1 MIDIDY
7 KDLVELS
14 LMLLIVE
21 LMVVILGLAILNRD

>member
-14 LMLLIVE
+14 LMLFIVA